1 LIGHQIIVHGGMT
14 EDNQILGDC
23 HILSLTPYK
32 WVAATISDITPTPA
46 LAGHACSLVVPAEF
60 RYNARMN
67 IYKYP
72 DVGFGKLAS
81 NKVIEILF

>member
-1 LIGHQIIVHGGMT
+1 MS

-23 HILSLTPYK
+23 HILSLSPYK
-32 WVAATISDITPTPA
+32 WNYATISDLIPTPA
-46 LAGHACSLVVPAEF
+46 LAGHACALVVPAEF

-72 DVGFGKLAS
+72 EVGFGKLAT
-81 NKVIEILF
+81 NKVNFT